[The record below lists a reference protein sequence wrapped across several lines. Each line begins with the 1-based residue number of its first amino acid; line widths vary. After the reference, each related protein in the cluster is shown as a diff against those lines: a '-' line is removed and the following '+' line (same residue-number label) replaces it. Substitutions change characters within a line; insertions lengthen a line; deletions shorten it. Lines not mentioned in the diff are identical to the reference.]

1 MPTGEG
7 MAIQVNDQGKQ
18 HQSVEGQ
25 RRVATIKAQLA
36 SNAAA
41 ATTTT
46 TTTKAKGRRRRR
58 HSRVMRKSRRR
69 GRRGTRRR

>member
-36 SNAAA
+36 SNAA
-41 ATTTT
+41 TTTP
-46 TTTKAKGRRRRR
+46 AKGRRRRR
-58 HSRVMRKSRRR
+58 HSRAMRKSRRR